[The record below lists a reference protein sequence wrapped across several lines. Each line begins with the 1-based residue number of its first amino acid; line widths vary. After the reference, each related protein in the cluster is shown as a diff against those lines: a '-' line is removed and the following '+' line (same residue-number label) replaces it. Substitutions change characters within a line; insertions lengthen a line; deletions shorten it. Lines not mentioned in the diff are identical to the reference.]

1 MDLCIQVT
9 ERCLQRCGREHV
21 LVLSEKW
28 GAQAQQGVWNEKKTQ
43 LRYKRSSTQH
53 IYNYAPPQI
62 IKSFILSPPVSEQED
77 DGGVKQL

>member
-1 MDLCIQVT
+1 MPNLDLCIQVT

-28 GAQAQQGVWNEKKTQ
+28 GAQAQQGVSH
-43 LRYKRSSTQH
+43 LRHERSSTQH